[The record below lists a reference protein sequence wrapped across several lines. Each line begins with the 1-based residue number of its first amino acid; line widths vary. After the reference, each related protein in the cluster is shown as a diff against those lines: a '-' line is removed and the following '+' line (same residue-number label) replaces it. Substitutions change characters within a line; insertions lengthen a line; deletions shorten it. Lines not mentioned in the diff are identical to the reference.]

1 MGFHFLYET
10 LVFWAGFVKKTKKI
24 CCKNVEAQEWWSKL
38 KQKFLAFSVRKV
50 ENALQISE
58 TNKDFNGLMVT
69 INGLYSKHVIAVDI
83 LKQPLIS
90 GEVSI
95 LVVTA

>member
-10 LVFWAGFVKKTKKI
+10 LVLWAGFVKKTKQI
-24 CCKNVEAQEWWSKL
+24 CCKNVEAREWWSKL